1 MNNSVPGRLSPG
13 GLTACRMGAE
23 PRRDDLR
30 CSRHEK
36 NACDRTRSED
46 REQSAKESLR
56 LSPTGHEQTVE
67 FQTTKNEA
75 RGLRRETYVTFRE
88 GQEKKS
94 QEYLLT
100 AKSLSGTTHRRS
112 ESF

>member
-1 MNNSVPGRLSPG
+1 MVEMNNSVPGRLSPG

-46 REQSAKESLR
+46 REQSIKEPLR
-56 LSPTGHEQTVE
+56 LSPTGQEQTVDLR
-67 FQTTKNEA
+67 TTKNEA
-75 RGLRRETYVTFRE
+75 QGLRREMYVTFRE
-88 GQEKKS
+88 GQEKNF

-100 AKSLSGTTHRRS
+100 AKSLSGTTHR
-112 ESF
+112 

>member
-36 NACDRTRSED
+36 NACDRTREAD
-46 REQSAKESLR
+46 REQSAKESLNFR
-56 LSPTGHEQTVE
+56 PLDTSKLSSSEPQK
-67 FQTTKNEA
+67 TK
-75 RGLRRETYVTFRE
+75 LE
-88 GQEKKS
+88 GF
-94 QEYLLT
+94 
-100 AKSLSGTTHRRS
+100 GGRCM
-112 ESF
+112 